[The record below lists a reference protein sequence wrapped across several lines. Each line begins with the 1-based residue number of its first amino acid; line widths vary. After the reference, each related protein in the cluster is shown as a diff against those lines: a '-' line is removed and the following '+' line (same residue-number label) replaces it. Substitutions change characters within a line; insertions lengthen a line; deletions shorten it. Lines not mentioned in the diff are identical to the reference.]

1 MEQILIIHY
10 RFACFSIEL
19 LKIRNGQK
27 FFYLFN
33 RQGKYFYI
41 FDNFKDLYLYLN
53 RDMPTWIYKTED
65 ESVFDFEIDLLLS
78 KIYT

>member
-1 MEQILIIHY
+1 LEQILLIHY
-10 RFACFSIEL
+10 RLACFSIEL

-27 FFYLFN
+27 FIYLFN
-33 RQGKYFYI
+33 QQGKYFYI

-53 RDMPTWIYKTED
+53 RDMRTWIYNTED
-65 ESVFDFEIDLLLS
+65 ESVFDIEIELLLS

>member
-1 MEQILIIHY
+1 MEQILLIHY
-10 RFACFSIEL
+10 RLACFSIEL

-27 FFYLFN
+27 FIYLFN
-33 RQGKYFYI
+33 QQGKYFYI

-53 RDMPTWIYKTED
+53 RDMRTWIYNTED
-65 ESVFDFEIDLLLS
+65 ESVFDIEIELLLS